1 MLNGIRERI
10 EKTNDQRIKMA
21 LTLFNIMK
29 NTTGRIDLELR
40 STVAATMIEMLET
53 SMIAEDVS
61 LIRLLNEGID
71 SVCEDV
77 KSQYGI
83 TDFRGHLIG
92 IIKETNEKVQRV
104 EAGESILNGLDLNNI
119 NYN

>member
-1 MLNGIRERI
+1 MNEIRQRI

-21 LTLFNIMK
+21 LTLYNIM
-29 NTTGRIDLELR
+29 NNASGVVDLNLR
-40 STVAATMIEMLET
+40 STVAATMLEMLET
-53 SMIAEDVS
+53 SMITEDTP
-61 LIRLLNEGID
+61 LIKLINDGID

-77 KSQYGI
+77 KTQYGI
-83 TDFRGHLIG
+83 TDFRSHLKG
-92 IIKETNEKVQRV
+92 IIKQTNEKVQRA